1 MKEKICEV
9 FCDSVS
15 VRQVP
20 AGLALSTT
28 VASVNGD
35 PIGFYAVGPLS
46 DGRYRLEDSGQLVP
60 FLYAVGAD
68 LDNEARR
75 QIFEDILDE
84 HSATFDEETLE
95 IISEPIPE
103 SEVPGASLKFVSLL
117 LRLSDLAYLARER
130 VASTFKHDATSR
142 LKENLGGKA
151 NFREDDPFFD
161 TPLDWEPDM
170 VIEAPDRNP
179 VALFLT
185 QTDHRVMEA
194 MLLHAD
200 ARAQTVNVT
209 VAALLEREGA
219 VSRRTRIRAINRLDC
234 IAIYDGDEQ
243 GAIEHIASAVLGPS
257 AAVH

>member
-20 AGLALSTT
+20 AGLAVSTT
-28 VASVNGD
+28 VASINGD

-75 QIFEDILDE
+75 QTFEDILDE
-84 HSATFDEETLE
+84 YSATLDEETLE
-95 IISEPIPE
+95 ILSEPIPE
-103 SEVPGASLKFVSLL
+103 SEVPSASLKFVSLL

-142 LKENLGGKA
+142 LKEHLSGKA
-151 NFREDDPFFD
+151 TFREDGPFFD
-161 TPLDWEPDM
+161 TLLDWEPDM
-170 VIEAPDRNP
+170 VIEAPNRSP

-200 ARAQTVNVT
+200 AKIQPVSVT

-219 VSRRTRIRAINRLDC
+219 VGRRTRIRAINRLDC

-257 AAVH
+257 PAVH

>member
-1 MKEKICEV
+1 MKERLCKA

-20 AGLALSTT
+20 AGLAVSTT
-28 VASVNGD
+28 AASIDGD
-35 PIGFYAVGPLS
+35 PIGFYAVGPLP

-68 LDNEARR
+68 LDNETRR
-75 QIFEDILDE
+75 QTFDEILE
-84 HSATFDEETLE
+84 EYSASLDEETLE
-95 IISEPIPE
+95 IVSEPILE
-103 SEVPGASLKFVSLL
+103 SEVPSASLKFVSLL
-117 LRLSDLAYLARER
+117 LRLSDLAYLAQER

-142 LKENLGGKA
+142 LKEHLGEEVS
-151 NFREDDPFFD
+151 FREDGPFFD
-161 TPLDWEPDM
+161 SVLDWEPDM
-170 VIEAPDRNP
+170 VIEAPNRVP

-185 QTDHRVMEA
+185 QTDHRVLEA

-200 ARAQTVNVT
+200 AKSQPVNIT
-209 VAALLEREGA
+209 VAALLEREGS

-234 IAIYDGDEQ
+234 IAIFDGDEQ
-243 GAIEHIASAVLGPS
+243 GAIEHIASAVLRPS